1 MKLLFE
7 LSKEHPSLPKDE
19 IISCLN
25 AEEIVYSIVDAN
37 ENVLLIESKVNR
49 DAIQKLAQR
58 LSFTFYI
65 DELLF
70 SCSNSPNEIKI
81 YASKHLITGDGTIAI
96 RCKNRSENAD
106 SQQIVETLGEIYTK
120 DRTVDLENPDI
131 EMRVVI
137 TDTNVYVGLKISY
150 VDRTLFEKRK
160 VQYRPFFSPISLHP
174 RLARALVNLSSIK
187 KGETMLDPFC
197 GTGGIVLEAGLVGAN
212 VIGSDVEEKM
222 IEGCK
227 KTLEF
232 YEIKEHRLFC
242 SDIGDIHKFI
252 NNYVDAVVTDLPYG
266 KSTTTKGEDIQR
278 LYSRAFEN
286 ISKVLKKG
294 GLAVI
299 GLSNNEMI
307 SAGEKYFT
315 LVDTYDFKV
324 HRSMTRY
331 FAVYKKI

>member
-19 IISCLN
+19 ILSCLN

-37 ENVLLIESKVNR
+37 ENSLLIESKVNR

-58 LSFTFYI
+58 LSFTFHI

-70 SCSNSPNEIKI
+70 SCSNSPDEIKR

-96 RCKNRSENAD
+96 RWKNRSENAD

-120 DRTVDLENPDI
+120 DRTVNLENPDI

-137 TDTNVYVGLKISY
+137 TDTNVYVGLKIAD

-174 RLARALVNLSSIK
+174 KLARALVNLSSIK

-197 GTGGIVLEAGLVGAN
+197 GTGGIVLEAGLIGAN
-212 VIGSDVEEKM
+212 VIGSDIEEKM
-222 IEGCK
+222 INGCK

-232 YEIKEHRLFC
+232 YEVKEHRLFC

-266 KSTTTKGEDIQR
+266 RSTTTKGEDIQR

-315 LVDTYDFKV
+315 LVDTYDFKA

-331 FAVYKKI
+331 FAVYKK

>member
-1 MKLLFE
+1 M
-7 LSKEHPSLPKDE
+7 SIEH
-19 IISCLN
+19 CLK
-25 AEEIVYSIVDAN
+25 
-37 ENVLLIESKVNR
+37 NVRCN
-49 DAIQKLAQR
+49 
-58 LSFTFYI
+58 I
-65 DELLF
+65 D
-70 SCSNSPNEIKI
+70 
-81 YASKHLITGDGTIAI
+81 
-96 RCKNRSENAD
+96 R
-106 SQQIVETLGEIYTK
+106 
-120 DRTVDLENPDI
+120 
-131 EMRVVI
+131 
-137 TDTNVYVGLKISY
+137 
-150 VDRTLFEKRK
+150 
-160 VQYRPFFSPISLHP
+160 FFH
-174 RLARALVNLSSIK
+174 VNLSSIK

-232 YEIKEHRLFC
+232 YEVKEHRLFC

-252 NNYVDAVVTDLPYG
+252 NNYVDAVV
-266 KSTTTKGEDIQR
+266 EDIQR

>member
-37 ENVLLIESKVNR
+37 ENVLLIELKTNCDV
-49 DAIQKLAQR
+49 IQKLAQR

-70 SCSNSPNEIKI
+70 SCLNSPNEIKK
-81 YASKHLITGDGTIAI
+81 YASKHLITGDETIAI

-120 DRTVDLENPDI
+120 DRTVDLENPNI
-131 EMRVVI
+131 EMRVVL
-137 TDTNVYVGLKISY
+137 TDINVYVGLKIAD

-174 RLARALVNLSSIK
+174 KLARALVNLSSIK

-197 GTGGIVLEAGLVGAN
+197 GTGGIVLEAELIGAN
-212 VIGSDVEEKM
+212 VIGSDIEEKM
-222 IEGCK
+222 INGCK

-232 YEIKEHRLFC
+232 YEVKEHRLFC

-266 KSTTTKGEDIQR
+266 KSTTTKGEDIKK
-278 LYSRAFEN
+278 LYSRTFEN

-307 SAGEKYFT
+307 SVGEKYFT
-315 LVDTYDFKV
+315 LIDTYDFKV

-331 FAVYKKI
+331 FAAYKK